1 MYIQIDRDSKIEKL
15 VGSVYINIVGDDTAE
30 LYILLGRT
38 EVGTWVS
45 YRIDAVKIYAKNEN
59 YYTNTYRF
67 YVLVH
72 MSLI

>member
-38 EVGTWVS
+38 EVGKWVS
-45 YRIDAVKIYAKNEN
+45 YRIDAGKIYTTKEN
-59 YYTNTYRF
+59 YHTKSFVDDDSMINK
-67 YVLVH
+67 
-72 MSLI
+72 